1 MAATLYHESD
11 GQSVQVDLTATVV
24 HHQVAYADAWL
35 GITEERGESGDA
47 IAMTV
52 DDREY
57 QWPVP
62 DGLTVNKGDTVYIT
76 VATVT
81 GHTPDDAAYG
91 TSAGAGKVKL
101 FKATAAKDTSLGSGN
116 HFVTGKSL
124 LHLQS
129 L

>member
-11 GQSVQVDLTATVV
+11 GQGIQVTLTATVTAK
-24 HHQVAYADAWL
+24 QVAYAQGWL
-35 GITEERGESGDA
+35 GIIEGNGNSGDTVG
-47 IAMTV
+47 MTV

-62 DGLTVNKGDTVYIT
+62 DALTVNKGDIVYVDT
-76 VATVT
+76 ADLT
-81 GHTPDDAAYG
+81 GHTPDNTAYY
-91 TSAGAGKVKL
+91 TASGAGRIKL
-101 FKATAAKDTSLGSGN
+101 FKATAAKDTSLGAGN

-124 LHLQS
+124 LHVQS